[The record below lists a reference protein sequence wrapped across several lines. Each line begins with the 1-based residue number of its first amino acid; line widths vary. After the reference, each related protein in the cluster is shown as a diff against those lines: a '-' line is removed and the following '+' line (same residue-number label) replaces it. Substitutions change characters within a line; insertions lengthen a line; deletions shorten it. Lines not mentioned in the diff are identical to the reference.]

1 VGVIVGV
8 GVTLDV
14 ILGVKVGVVV
24 GVGVELLELVGVNGY
39 SQSWSTTIVKE
50 NAVLNVLL
58 TAHKFF
64 VWFGANS

>member
-14 ILGVKVGVVV
+14 ILGVEVGVVV

-39 SQSWSTTIVKE
+39 SHYWSTTIV
-50 NAVLNVLL
+50 
-58 TAHKFF
+58 
-64 VWFGANS
+64 

>member
-14 ILGVKVGVVV
+14 ILGVEVGVIV

-39 SQSWSTTIVKE
+39 SQSWSTTIV
-50 NAVLNVLL
+50 
-58 TAHKFF
+58 
-64 VWFGANS
+64 